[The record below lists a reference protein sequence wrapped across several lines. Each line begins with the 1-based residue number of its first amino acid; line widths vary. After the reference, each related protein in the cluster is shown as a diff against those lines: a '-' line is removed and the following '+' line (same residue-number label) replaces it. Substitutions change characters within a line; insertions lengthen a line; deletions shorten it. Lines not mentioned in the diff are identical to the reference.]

1 MEDDL
6 LVPTMSL
13 MEITDV
19 GSLKQE
25 LRESL
30 MNEDDDEN
38 DEYDSVTAAASTVA
52 VSPSAN
58 FYGIPLASL
67 FVEKL
72 CCDNVEDCVA
82 TVVDVLIPYS
92 FDLKPGDELYSQ
104 MIEFLR
110 RVCEIILSKLDANA
124 AVNMS
129 LVNEVCKELG
139 FPIGVR

>member
-1 MEDDL
+1 
-6 LVPTMSL
+6 
-13 MEITDV
+13 
-19 GSLKQE
+19 
-25 LRESL
+25 
-30 MNEDDDEN
+30 
-38 DEYDSVTAAASTVA
+38 
-52 VSPSAN
+52 
-58 FYGIPLASL
+58 
-67 FVEKL
+67 
-72 CCDNVEDCVA
+72 VA